1 MANKISVKQIEGN
14 ATQHDD
20 GLMSASD
27 KEKLDNLENIDT
39 ITNEEIDTM
48 FDEGEE

>member
-14 ATQHDD
+14 ATQQDD

-27 KEKLDNLENIDT
+27 KEKLDNLKYLK
-39 ITNEEIDTM
+39 EE
-48 FDEGEE
+48 EK